1 MKDKAGSY
9 RFVLPG
15 AGKISGSAVLLFPF
29 RNLAAHEFSFPFHG
43 TSKVRDALKIQYR
56 PLLGEG
62 IQNVGFMP
70 FFTRLEKK
78 NSSGCAFIVRE
89 DEAADAEKQASG
101 VSGDCAVWP
110 SPLAFAGEVGPNGLI
125 VWSDGDFTTSVWIK
139 NWTPAL
145 YRTVSGGTSPEEE
158 ERLAVEYIERAG
170 GVVEKTLIVESRD
183 VSVDDM
189 QACGARTLK
198 LCPVYAAMDLSGR
211 GANIQE
217 EKERLFDAVSR
228 ASRLA
233 LASGLVFLAA
243 TLALFAK
250 QSSIASDIASNPAAV
265 YESAFGERSMQ
276 PVASSLT
283 KLRSSRDGAPETVS
297 AMLEDISSIYENVGE
312 EGNIIVETLRY
323 GSDGTDILGTSK
335 NNDSIQRFRSL
346 LEELG
351 YAARTDNIETVPGG
365 DMRFS
370 MNVSRGA
377 PK

>member
-1 MKDKAGSY
+1 MKDKASSY
-9 RFVLPG
+9 RFVPPG
-15 AGKISGSAVLLFPF
+15 AGKISGSVVLLFPF

-62 IQNVGFMP
+62 MQNVGFIP
-70 FFTRLEKK
+70 FFTKLEKK
-78 NSSGCAFIVRE
+78 SSVGCAFIVRE
-89 DEAADAEKQASG
+89 NEAAEAEKQASG
-101 VSGDCAVWP
+101 ISGDCAVWP

-145 YRTVSGGTSPEEE
+145 YRTVSGEISPEEE
-158 ERLAVEYIERAG
+158 ERHAIEYIERAG
-170 GVVEKTLIVESRD
+170 GAVEKTLIVESSD

-198 LCPVYAAMDLSGR
+198 LCPMYAALDLSGR

-217 EKERLFDAVSR
+217 ERERMFDAVSK

-233 LASGLVFLAA
+233 LASGLVFLAFA
-243 TLALFAK
+243 LALFVK
-250 QSSIASDIASNPAAV
+250 QSSVAADGASNPGVV

-283 KLRSSRDGAPETVS
+283 KLRSSRDGAPETIS
-297 AMLEDISSIYENVGE
+297 AMLEDISSIYESMGE
-312 EGNIIVETLRY
+312 GSGIAVETLRY

-335 NNDSIQRFRSL
+335 NNDSIQRFRGL

-351 YAARTDNIETVPGG
+351 YAARTDNIETIPGG
-365 DMRFS
+365 DMRFN

-377 PK
+377 QR